1 MSILQNGMEHNLRE
15 WDQSAPYWQ
24 KHASIIRQMFA
35 PVTVALI
42 EEAGIIAGQTVL
54 DVAGGAGEPSLTIAR
69 VVGSAGSVVC
79 TDAIAK
85 MVDAAES
92 EAQRRGLTNIQ
103 FRQCVADALTFA
115 DNSFDAIV
123 SRLGIMFFPDPLAA
137 VQEMLRVAK
146 PGGTV
151 AFVVWGK
158 SEANPFSYVV
168 TNVISRYVPAAAP
181 GTAVHDAF
189 SFAEPGKLAGILE
202 QAGAVNIHER
212 LLEFQIAASISF
224 EEFWEMRSETSG
236 TLRDKLTTLSDEV
249 RDRVK
254 LEVADASREFFPNS
268 RMNFPGQM
276 LITTA
281 KKTEPSKNH

>member
-1 MSILQNGMEHNLRE
+1 MSTLQNGMKDNLRE
-15 WDQSAPYWQ
+15 WDQSAPYWR

-35 PVTVALI
+35 PVTAALI

-69 VVGSAGSVVC
+69 VVGSAGSVMY

-92 EAQRRGLTNIQ
+92 EAQRSGLTNIQ
-103 FRQCVADALTFA
+103 FRQCGADALPFTG
-115 DNSFDAIV
+115 NSFDAVV

-146 PGGTV
+146 PGGTLT
-151 AFVVWGK
+151 FVVWGM

-168 TNVISRYVPAAAP
+168 TNVISRHVPTAPP

-189 SFAEPGKLAGILE
+189 SFAEPGKLAGVLE

-212 LLEFQIAASISF
+212 LLKFQIAAPISF
-224 EEFWEMRSETSG
+224 EQFWEVRSETSG
-236 TLRDKLTTLSDEV
+236 TLRDKLATLSKEV
-249 RDRVK
+249 RDLIK
-254 LEVADASREFFPNS
+254 MEVAAASQEFFPNNS
-268 RMNFPGQM
+268 MNFPALM
-276 LITTA
+276 LIVSGMKPT
-281 KKTEPSKNH
+281 